1 MKSPVQIWDSTYQ
14 NLLYNTRGDTL
25 GKQGYCEENIDINN
39 PFEVKP
45 ENVEKMKA
53 LTERLKE
60 ENDKSDK
67 AFLEKLVNDA
77 LNEIENNY
85 K

>member
-1 MKSPVQIWDSTYQ
+1 MII
-14 NLLYNTRGDTL
+14 TRGGAL
-25 GKQGYCEENIDINN
+25 NKQGYCEENIDINN

-53 LTERLKE
+53 LTECLKE

-67 AFLEKLVNDA
+67 EFLEKLLIDA